1 MKKILALIVLVQ
13 SFAGNAQNTPQ
24 DKQLKHD
31 TMNTTAYYTSLIN
44 DKIEYFDIKNFDQK
58 KDETDDLVYTNDN
71 GDNIVQYG
79 DIGHGYVSETIP
91 KNSIFKIR
99 KEYNGKGVIR
109 SKGVRFFRDSFDLGK
124 WYEYNDSGELI
135 KTTNQDEGYVT
146 PIEEVLLFLEQHKID
161 VFQVRTDIF
170 RSQFT
175 NPETQ
180 QVEKT
185 WRIHGRGEY
194 KGKIGNYVITFL
206 DKTKEI
212 IEVIEVPSMGRDP
225 YSITIYQK
233 HKKKSDIIISNDD
246 DEDKN
251 NNLRMIGLIVLALI
265 VLFGGLFY
273 KLYHSSGT
281 N

>member
-58 KDETDDLVYTNDN
+58 KDENGNLRYTNTN
-71 GDNIVQYG
+71 GDEVFVFIGGG
-79 DIGHGYVSETIP
+79 DYVSETIP
-91 KNSIFKIR
+91 KNSIFMIR
-99 KEYNGKGVIR
+99 KEYNRKGIIR
-109 SKGVRFFRDSFDLGK
+109 SKGVQFFRYSCPLGK